1 MSKSKKVWKRIIKII
16 FATIITIAIVVGAF
30 AIYMVKTIKPYSID
44 LDNVKMELS
53 GTAVQA
59 SEESTPAILELKNNK
74 NRIWV
79 NLSDV
84 PKNLTNAIIS
94 TEDKSFYLNNGVD
107 FSRTFKAVV
116 NAVFQYDD
124 SIGGG
129 STITQQVIK
138 NIEGNINDRS
148 YKIKLKEIVTAPYVA
163 HQYSKDQIIE
173 TYINIVTFGNG
184 CYGVQAASK
193 HYFGKDIKDL
203 DLAQCATLAC
213 VLPSPNQLYDP
224 YKNPE
229 NVHERRNFVLENMLN
244 QGMITEEQFTE
255 AVNETVSFMQ
265 E

>member
-1 MSKSKKVWKRIIKII
+1 VNKRKNVFKRIMKMII
-16 FATIITIAIVVGAF
+16 AVIITIAIIAGSF
-30 AIYMVKTIKPYSID
+30 AIYIVKTVKPYPID
-44 LDNVKMELS
+44 LDNVKTELT
-53 GTAVQA
+53 GTATLTSQ
-59 SEESTPAILELKNNK
+59 ESTQAILDLRNNK

-79 NLSDV
+79 DLSDV

-116 NAVFQYDD
+116 NAVLQYDD

-138 NIEGNINDRS
+138 NIEGNINNRT
-148 YKIKLKEIVTAPYVA
+148 YEIKLKEIVTAPYVA

-173 TYINIVTFGNG
+173 TYINIITFGNG
-184 CYGVQAASK
+184 CYGVQAASRY
-193 HYFGKDIKDL
+193 YFGKNINEL
-203 DLAQCATLAC
+203 NLAQCATLAC

-229 NVHERRNFVLENMLN
+229 NVHERRDFVLENMLN
-244 QGMITEEQFTE
+244 QGMITKEQFTE
-255 AVNETVSFMQ
+255 AVNETVSFK
-265 E
+265 